1 VPMQATYRGVLPFV
15 LSDLLRVALLVA
27 VPGLTLWLPQLML

>member
-1 VPMQATYRGVLPFV
+1 V

-27 VPGLTLWLPQLML
+27 LPGLTLWLPQLML